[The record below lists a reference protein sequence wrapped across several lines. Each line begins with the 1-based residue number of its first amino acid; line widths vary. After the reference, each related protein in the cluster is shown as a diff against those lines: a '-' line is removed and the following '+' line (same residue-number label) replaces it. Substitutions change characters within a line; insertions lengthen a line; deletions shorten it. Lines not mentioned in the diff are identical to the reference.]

1 MEDTPATPPEPI
13 PGPDVL
19 DDGFVVA
26 VSRSTGQKQR
36 VPRKWLELSAA
47 GTPGF
52 DFEIPPSARTTEPAK
67 GAPTKSPV
75 KTVKES

>member
-1 MEDTPATPPEPI
+1 MADPTATPPEPI

-36 VPRKWLELSAA
+36 VPRKWLELSASGVA
-47 GTPGF
+47 GF
-52 DFEIPPSARTTEPAK
+52 DFELPPSARTTAPA
-67 GAPTKSPV
+67 KSPV